1 MTAPTEHDDES
12 KSGETCTGAI
22 ERFSDAELLDA
33 WTHDRLATAFAVLV
47 GRYSRMV
54 LTVCQRKC
62 RSATDAD
69 DAYQTT
75 FLLLAKNSAKI
86 SRPECLPG
94 WLHRVAHRAS
104 IATLTGNH
112 RNSEPMIEPVL
123 IDDPLDRITRQHD
136 AIALDE
142 ELAGLPE
149 HYRAAVVMQIYDDC
163 PIERMAEHFQ
173 TSLGSIRG
181 RLQRGKK
188 LLADRLR
195 RRGVVPLLAVAAA
208 GSYTASADEVSAAS
222 TSLLLSLA
230 DGPPPAPPIA
240 ENLLH
245 PLVAS
250 GKRIMTP
257 WNIVGG
263 LTAAGTVAAMLLSSS
278 IASDSGSP
286 ASPTASA
293 PISIAAEPDAIVAQ
307 FAASAAPADAT
318 AQTSSDRTPEPGAT
332 AQGGAMPS
340 ESLPA
345 VSAGMIM
352 PPPSPASETQT
363 VLKRRFRAATPTGK
377 LADALAEMMD
387 QPVDLQIN
395 GNLDS
400 MVDQLQDQLQQPVIL
415 NPRVIEYAK
424 LQPDAPLNYA
434 GRSEPLRTAL
444 RKLLQPLGL
453 KATIESEGLVV
464 TADHSELV
472 HRGIGTDRWLSVDDA
487 MMRQA
492 DEKLAKPISETF
504 VETPLVQAV
513 SQLSQALDLP
523 IVIDKRSLEDIG
535 IDPDLPVN
543 ADLHHLSGYDLIA
556 YLLREHDLAL
566 TVKGNLHTVGSDE
579 FAEYHMLSRVYWLE
593 GIGLGGDFDSL
604 TGLIESTIDP
614 DNWEALGGN
623 STLSPAPGNRP
634 GIVISTTYET
644 HRQIEQLLDALRENS
659 FAPDAI
665 AEEVEV
671 AIPQPPA
678 GLRGFGGGFGFGG
691 GSGGMGGAG
700 GFM

>member
-1 MTAPTEHDDES
+1 MNRKAPTESID
-12 KSGETCTGAI
+12 KSNPGGTCTGAI

-33 WTHDRLATAFAVLV
+33 WTHDRLAAAFAVLV
-47 GRYSRMV
+47 ERYSRMV

-62 RSATDAD
+62 RSAADAD

-75 FLLLAKNSAKI
+75 FLLLAKNSARI

-112 RNSEPMIEPVL
+112 RNAEPMIEPVL
-123 IDDPLDRITRQHD
+123 IDDPLDRIAQQHD
-136 AIALDE
+136 AIVLDE

-149 HYRAAVVMQIYDDC
+149 QYRAAVVMQIYDDC
-163 PIERMAEHFQ
+163 SLQRMAEHFQ

-208 GSYTASADEVSAAS
+208 GSYTAAANEVSAARA
-222 TSLLLSLA
+222 SLLSSLA

-263 LTAAGTVAAMLLSSS
+263 LTAAGTVAAMLLSTS

-293 PISIAAEPDAIVAQ
+293 PISIAADPDAIVAQ
-307 FAASAAPADAT
+307 FATSAAPADAT
-318 AQTSSDRTPEPGAT
+318 AGTSSDQTPKPAS
-332 AQGGAMPS
+332 AIQGSAMPS

-345 VSAGMIM
+345 VSAGVVT
-352 PPPSPASETQT
+352 PASRPSSDTQT

-377 LADALAEMMD
+377 LAETLAEMMD
-387 QPVDLQIN
+387 QPVDLQIA
-395 GNLDS
+395 GTLDS
-400 MVDQLQDQLQQPVIL
+400 MVDQLQSQLQQPVIL
-415 NPRVIEYAK
+415 HPRVIEYAQ
-424 LQPDAPLNYA
+424 LQGDAPLDYS
-434 GRSEPLRTAL
+434 GQSEPLRTAL

-453 KATIESEGLVV
+453 KATIESEGLVI

-492 DEKLAKPISETF
+492 EEKLAKPIGETF
-504 VETPLVQAV
+504 IETPLAEAV
-513 SQLSQALDLP
+513 SQFSQALDLP

-566 TVKGNLHTVGSDE
+566 TVKDNLHTVGSAE

-604 TGLIESTIDP
+604 MGLIESTIDP
-614 DNWEALGGN
+614 DNWESLGGN

-644 HRQIEQLLDALRENS
+644 HRQIEQLLAALRENS

-671 AIPQPPA
+671 AVPQPPA
-678 GLRGFGGGFGFGG
+678 GLRGFGGGVGFGG
-691 GSGGMGGAG
+691 GGGGMGG